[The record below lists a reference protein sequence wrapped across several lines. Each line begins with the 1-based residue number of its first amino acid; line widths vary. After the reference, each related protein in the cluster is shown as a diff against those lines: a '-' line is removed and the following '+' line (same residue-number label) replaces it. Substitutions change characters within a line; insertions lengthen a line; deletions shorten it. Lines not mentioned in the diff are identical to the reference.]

1 MKFPSLFK
9 VPSHQRFN
17 YMPRYYDEIKEDID
31 NRTKRI
37 RRELELEGVLKPEGS
52 SEDSSE
58 QYQSRITGSFS
69 KRAYYKSTRNRS
81 AILQFIIFA
90 VLISL
95 VGGYLYFGNDIFY
108 AAFLVFPLYLYF
120 RLKKRS

>member
-37 RRELELEGVLKPEGS
+37 RRELELEGLLKRE
-52 SEDSSE
+52 EDSGSLNE

-81 AILQFIIFA
+81 AILQFIIFV

-95 VGGYLYFGNDIFY
+95 AGGYLYFGSDILY
-108 AAFLVFPLYLYF
+108 AALLIFPAYLYF
-120 RLKKRS
+120 RLKKR